1 MNGWCVFVHED
12 AQVLAINYSL
22 EENMTC
28 DGRLSFDKKTQAITV
43 LELSHS
49 ATKTQTEQ
57 FICSVRGR
65 IRRGFE
71 FNKRYYL
78 PVG

>member
-1 MNGWCVFVHED
+1 MNGWCVFVSEK
-12 AQVLAINYSL
+12 AQVLTIGYSL
-22 EENMTC
+22 EENTAC
-28 DGRLSFDKKTQAITV
+28 DGRLAFDKDTQEMTV
-43 LELSHS
+43 LKLSHS
-49 ATKTQTEQ
+49 ATKVQTEQ